1 MLIEGTRA
9 TAKCFARYK
18 NGYKRTDGDFAVS
31 WVKRYGSGRV
41 FYTTFGHEANTFV
54 DPGRLTHILDALQY
68 VFGDLEA
75 PDEPRK

>member
-1 MLIEGTRA
+1 MTLAGCST
-9 TAKCFARYK
+9 
-18 NGYKRTDGDFAVS
+18 G
-31 WVKRYGSGRV
+31 
-41 FYTTFGHEANTFV
+41 TFV